1 MEQAAILAEV
11 DVLEEAQQY
20 LQLIR
25 DNFLDVKRRVK
36 ASGSD
41 DHVSEGS
48 TSMRKCFALLLIN
61 DCPALSGVPVY
72 HPGGAICATLVRH
85 AAGAKQVVVHDCDGR
100 YDT

>member
-1 MEQAAILAEV
+1 MNCQGLVLKGTNPRVCASCCEKGLAGIAVLSCRRADGTMEQAPIRAEV

-25 DNFLDVKRRVK
+25 DNFLDVKRRVQ

-48 TSMRKCFALLLIN
+48 LR
-61 DCPALSGVPVY
+61 
-72 HPGGAICATLVRH
+72 
-85 AAGAKQVVVHDCDGR
+85 
-100 YDT
+100 